1 MIAVYQEIFLKINL
15 LTTTKVNTLC
25 YYMVLQYKKNQCRK
39 SNIKQSQELDLPQFF
54 QALLNW

>member
-15 LTTTKVNTLC
+15 LTTTKEYIMLLRGV
-25 YYMVLQYKKNQCRK
+25 VVQKNQCRK
-39 SNIKQSQELDLPQFF
+39 SNIKQSQELNLPHYF